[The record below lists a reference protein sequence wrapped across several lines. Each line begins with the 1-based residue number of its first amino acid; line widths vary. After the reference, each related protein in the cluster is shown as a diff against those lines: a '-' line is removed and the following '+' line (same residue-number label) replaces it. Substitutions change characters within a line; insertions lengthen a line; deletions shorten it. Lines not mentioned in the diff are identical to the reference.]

1 MKPNKIAKMLLTYM
15 IIFALAGTT
24 IITAKADGAE
34 VITEEGTDTQ
44 AADETAGEPAEDG
57 AEEENSETDEE
68 TSDKEKKEKKNK
80 KKKKKKSGKKTAKN
94 VKAAPKAD
102 YTKEELKLMSCI
114 IWCEARGESNAGKLA
129 VGIVVMNR
137 KESSSFPNTIRGVI
151 YQKGQFSPVT
161 NGSFSKALK
170 LYKEGKFEKSKVG
183 KACMDAAKAALN
195 GEKKV
200 TSKGKTKNLSGYYFF
215 SQYLSGCRYQLGN
228 HMFK

>member
-15 IIFALAGTT
+15 MIFVLAGTT
-24 IITAKADGAE
+24 VITAKADGAE
-34 VITEEGTDTQ
+34 VITEEETGTQ
-44 AADETAGEPAEDG
+44 AAEDAAGETTEEST
-57 AEEENSETDEE
+57 EEENNEE
-68 TSDKEKKEKKNK
+68 NEEASDKEKKEKK
-80 KKKKKKSGKKTAKN
+80 KKKKKKSGKKNVKN
-94 VKAAPKAD
+94 VKSAPKAD
-102 YTKEELKLMSCI
+102 YTKEELKLMTCI
-114 IWCEARGESNAGKLA
+114 IWCEARGESDAGKLA

-170 LYKEGKFEKSKVG
+170 MYKEGKFEKSKVG
-183 KACMDAAKAALN
+183 KACIDAAKAALN

-200 TSKGKTKNLSGYYFF
+200 TSKGKTKNLKGYYFF
-215 SQYLSGCRYQLGN
+215 SQYLSGCRYKLGN

>member
-34 VITEEGTDTQ
+34 VITEEETDTQ
-44 AADETAGEPAEDG
+44 TTEDTTGETTEEGS
-57 AEEENSETDEE
+57 EEENNE
-68 TSDKEKKEKKNK
+68 TSDKEDKDK
-80 KKKKKKSGKKTAKN
+80 KKKKKKNKKSGKKTAKD
-94 VKAAPKAD
+94 VKAAPEAD

-170 LYKEGKFEKSKVG
+170 LYKEGKFEKSKEG
-183 KACMDAAKAALN
+183 KACINAAKAALS

-215 SQYLSGCRYQLGN
+215 SQYLSGCRYKLGN